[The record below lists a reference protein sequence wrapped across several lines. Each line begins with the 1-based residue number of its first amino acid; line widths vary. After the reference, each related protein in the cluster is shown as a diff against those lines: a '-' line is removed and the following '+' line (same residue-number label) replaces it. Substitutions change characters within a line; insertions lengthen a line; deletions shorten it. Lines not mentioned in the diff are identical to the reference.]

1 MAAPLEAA
9 ICYFSHCF
17 PLGRLVFVTPC
28 WDVDGPPDLMIIF
41 LWNSPLP
48 LLFIEPESSWIYMIV
63 CIWSLHAYHQADTH
77 IIHIG
82 VTDVVTK
89 IKQPSDKENYIL
101 TTFSVLKNQRKTTCF
116 KNVIKTRFSQ
126 KRNKFRIPTPGGIVL
141 LLKGVILTPLPTS

>member
-1 MAAPLEAA
+1 MAAPLGAA
-9 ICYFSHCF
+9 ICYLSHCS
-17 PLGRLVFVTPC
+17 PSGRLVFVTPC

-116 KNVIKTRFSQ
+116 QNVIKTRFSQ
-126 KRNKFRIPTPGGIVL
+126 KRNKFRIPTPGGL
-141 LLKGVILTPLPTS
+141 FSSSRGSF

>member
-89 IKQPSDKENYIL
+89 IKQPSD
-101 TTFSVLKNQRKTTCF
+101 Q
-116 KNVIKTRFSQ
+116 NVIIIGIYTVLQSSILLPVQPAVESQ
-126 KRNKFRIPTPGGIVL
+126 VYGNNSDLPPKGIDQL
-141 LLKGVILTPLPTS
+141 